1 MVSDLRPMHL
11 LYGRQLPRFGLENG
25 SPAKD
30 SNILLATV
38 VKDPIEEAEDAGEA
52 REPEEERE
60 RAADSGHDPGDV
72 VVEDLGLLPEAGSL
86 VLEADL

>member
-1 MVSDLRPMHL
+1 MSGLRTMHL
-11 LYGRQLPRFGLENG
+11 LNGRQLPRFGHDDW
-25 SPAKD
+25 STAKD

-52 REPEEERE
+52 GEPEEEGE
-60 RAADSGHDPGDV
+60 RAADSRHDTGDV
-72 VVEDLGLLPEAGSL
+72 IVEDLGLLAEAGSL

>member
-1 MVSDLRPMHL
+1 MHL
-11 LYGRQLPRFGLENG
+11 LYGRQLPRFGHDDWSG
-25 SPAKD
+25 STAKD

-52 REPEEERE
+52 GEPEEEGE
-60 RAADSGHDPGDV
+60 RAADSRHDAGDV
-72 VVEDLGLLPEAGSL
+72 IVEDLGLLAEAGSL